1 MVSGQANTIIV
12 AELFIVQPKFKKII
26 VVTLNDLGEY
36 NLGPYTFTINNKVI
50 TSNTIKVNVIPPIEL
65 IKNQDTLITIVAPKE
80 VAKKEDF
87 EIIIKSNVVIF
98 HPKRLE
104 KTDKSILSGFQK
116 LKLKDNK
123 QIKQISSSY
132 NSSFKFENG
141 ISTKEYSYL
150 FRVRALK
157 KGIFIINSKSFTPS
171 ISRKTSVIC
180 F

>member
-1 MVSGQANTIIV
+1 MKNLLIILTVCLLSLNLSAQKLEIYTSGDRTTFELGEAVELKLTL
-12 AELFIVQPKFKKII
+12 AELNGKLTATPGDKVSDLDFMEFKKII

-116 LKLKDNK
+116 LKFL
-123 QIKQISSSY
+123 
-132 NSSFKFENG
+132 
-141 ISTKEYSYL
+141 
-150 FRVRALK
+150 
-157 KGIFIINSKSFTPS
+157 
-171 ISRKTSVIC
+171 
-180 F
+180 